1 MNYYNLGPGCNS
13 QTIAITSNDK
23 YLNPFN
29 QVYLL
34 KDRYAYTF
42 PGYDNYLKSKINS
55 MPIGNTDIRK
65 PEDKN
70 QDNGVCR
77 SCGHY

>member
-1 MNYYNLGPGCNS
+1 MNYYNLRPGCNS
-13 QTIAITSNDK
+13 QTIAITSNEK

-34 KDRYAYTF
+34 HNNYSYTF

-55 MPIGNTDIRK
+55 APISTDMKNTGDN
-65 PEDKN
+65 EQN
-70 QDNGVCR
+70 NGVCR
-77 SCGHY
+77 SCGHN